1 MRAIDGFGVCY
12 DSWVPDCLTGLAAI
26 CLMMGVSGALVM
38 VRVFAKIGVLVAIS
52 VPLMAGAETFQAAPR
67 DPLVIRTQGNQS
79 SDLALQFQKLIT
91 AERREV
97 AIMAEQE
104 IWRLWFIGQT
114 EAETARLAEASM
126 VMQQGGLGEAV
137 VLLGELVEE
146 YPEFAEARNQLAFAR
161 FLLGDL
167 QGSLA
172 DIEKVL
178 ELEPRHFGAL
188 AGRARIEATMG
199 KLDEAQRTMGQVG
212 AIHPWMARL
221 SPIRPNPP
229 PPPPPEVRDL

>member
-1 MRAIDGFGVCY
+1 
-12 DSWVPDCLTGLAAI
+12 
-26 CLMMGVSGALVM
+26 M
-38 VRVFAKIGVLVAIS
+38 VRVLLTIGVLTALTMP
-52 VPLMAGAETFQAAPR
+52 PLGVAETSRHSGGELPIVRVQGDQSAA
-67 DPLVIRTQGNQS
+67 
-79 SDLALQFQKLIT
+79 LALQFQKLIT

-97 AIMAEQE
+97 AILAEQE
-104 IWRLWFIGQT
+104 IWRLWFIGET
-114 EAETARLAEASM
+114 KAETERLAEASM

-137 VLLGELVEE
+137 VLLSELVEDF
-146 YPEFAEARNQLAFAR
+146 PEFSEARNQLAFAR

-167 QGSLA
+167 QGSLD

-178 ELEPRHFGAL
+178 ALEPRHFGAL
-188 AGRARIEATMG
+188 AGRARIEATLG
-199 KLDEAQRTMGQVG
+199 KQDEAQRTMGLVG